1 MQIAVKIYCIIKY
14 VISMKIKN
22 LLPVAGAIFFLII
35 AFSSCQEDI
44 STIGS
49 EVLGEETPNGI
60 LDESQ
65 TVISYSRKLG
75 PVQSNRL
82 PAYQFG
88 VYNDPVYGKS
98 TVNLLS
104 QLTLSSNDPKFGEN
118 PKVDSVFVYL
128 PYFSTGTTVDSVTT
142 YELDSIYGSSPI
154 NVSVFESKYFLRE
167 YDPNT
172 GFEEF
177 QNYYT
182 NQGETFEDFLGE
194 QLGSVENFIPTRNG
208 YVIYDGEDREEQIAP
223 GLRIKLDTTFFRT
236 NIIEK
241 EGSPELRNSNNF
253 KNFLRGLYFKVN
265 SSTDD
270 GSLFIFDAKKA
281 YVSIFYSYDSETDA
295 GQRED
300 KVYKLNF
307 NGGISVNTFTNQLP
321 GPIQTA
327 LENPNIQTGEENL
340 YLRGGDGII
349 SVVELFG
356 KDNDNNGV
364 ADELQ
369 TLRDKKWLINEAN
382 LIFYVNQDLMIG
394 GATEPERILIYDLKN
409 SNVLADYNLDP
420 TNGLEPVNALA
431 NHFGKL
437 QRGSDGNG
445 EYYKLKITAHV
456 SNLINKDST
465 NVPLGIVVSQ
475 NVLTRTTQK
484 LQNPMEPNIKEVP
497 SSMVVSPEGTI
508 LYGNATSN
516 QDKRLKLQ
524 IYYTEP
530 N

>member
-1 MQIAVKIYCIIKY
+1 
-14 VISMKIKN
+14 MKIKN
-22 LLPVAGAIFFLII
+22 LLPLAGAIFFIII

-44 STIGS
+44 STLGS
-49 EVLGEETPNGI
+49 EVLGTETPNGI

-65 TVISYSRKLG
+65 SVIAYSRKLG

-104 QLTLSSNDPKFGEN
+104 QLTLGSSDPSFGDN
-118 PKVDSVFVYL
+118 AKVDSVLVYL

-142 YELDSIYGSSPI
+142 YELDSIYGTTPI
-154 NVSVFESKYFLRE
+154 NVSVFESNYFLRE

-182 NQGETFEDFLGE
+182 TQGDVFESYLGE
-194 QLGSVENFIPTRNG
+194 ELAAVENFLPTKNS
-208 YVIYDGEDREEQIAP
+208 YVIFEGEDNEEEIAP
-223 GLRIKLDTTFFRT
+223 GLRIKLDTAFFQT
-236 NIIEK
+236 KVIDM
-241 EGSPELRNSNNF
+241 EGTPELRNSNNF

-265 SSTDD
+265 SPTDN
-270 GSLFIFDAKKA
+270 GSLFIFDVTKA
-281 YVSIFYSYDSETDA
+281 YVSIFYSYDNEDDPDE
-295 GQRED
+295 REND
-300 KVYKLNF
+300 VFKLNF
-307 NGGISVNTFTNQLP
+307 SGGISVNTFTNQLP
-321 GPIQTA
+321 TQIQTA
-327 LENPNIQTGEENL
+327 VENPNIETGNENL

-364 ADELQ
+364 ADQLE

-382 LIFYVNQDLMIG
+382 LIFYVNQDLMVG
-394 GATEPERILIYDLKN
+394 GATEPERIIIYDLKN

-420 TNGLEPVNALA
+420 TNGLEAVDALT
-431 NHFGKL
+431 NHYGKL

-445 EYYKLKITAHV
+445 EYYKLKITTHI

-484 LQNPMEPNIKEVP
+484 LQNPMEPNIEQIP
-497 SSMVVSPEGTI
+497 SSTVVSPEGTI
-508 LYGNATSN
+508 LYGNATPN
-516 QDKRLKLQ
+516 QEKRLKLQ